1 MEQLT
6 QSQRDSGILFNNAPL
21 HPITL
26 QTGSTLS
33 KVNSKPDYHCLFP
46 GIRHFCLHSSN
57 PRKWVYFKLLDP
69 SNRNLSIPREMLH
82 TPKALQQSP
91 TQKPKPQMSHA
102 ITVLLAP
109 YAAHFIQK
117 TQLLAHH
124 LNCYTYCSM
133 YWMKK
138 PLLKQKFFVVV
149 VKLAFSVHNCNTELH
164 PVTHSRKYEHLIRN

>member
-1 MEQLT
+1 MLLFT
-6 QSQRDSGILFNNAPL
+6 QSPCRQAQPFLRWTHSLTIIVCFLVYDIFVSIVPV
-21 HPITL
+21 P
-26 QTGSTLS
+26 GS
-33 KVNSKPDYHCLFP
+33 
-46 GIRHFCLHSSN
+46 
-57 PRKWVYFKLLDP
+57 VYFKLLDP
-69 SNRNLSIPREMLH
+69 SDKNFSIPHEMLH

-102 ITVLLAP
+102 NTVLLAP

-138 PLLKQKFFVVV
+138 PFLKQKFFVVV
-149 VKLAFSVHNCNTELH
+149 KLAFSVCNCNTELH